1 MSNAINFVTGVAYTG
16 NNEIELLE
24 SGFSDLRFLTFN
36 QARKAGLK
44 IKKGSKGIPLVRIV
58 TKDVVN
64 PKTKKVEKKKF
75 PKGFT
80 VFNISQTE
88 AVA

>member
-1 MSNAINFVTGVAYTG
+1 MSAVNFITGVAYSG
-16 NNEIELLE
+16 KNQMELLE

-44 IKKGSKGIPLVRIV
+44 VKKGSKGIPLVRIV
-58 TKDVVN
+58 VKEVMN
-64 PKTKKVEKKKF
+64 PKTGKLEKKKL

-88 AVA
+88 EVAA

>member
-1 MSNAINFVTGVAYTG
+1 MNAVNFITGVAYSG
-16 NNEIELLE
+16 NNQVELVE
-24 SGFSDLRFLTFN
+24 SGFSDLRFLTFR
-36 QARKAGLK
+36 QASAAGLK

-58 TKDVVN
+58 IKEVKN
-64 PKTKKVEKKKF
+64 LKTGKIEKKKL

-88 AVA
+88 QA